1 MTRVLLIA
9 AIAIFACGFAL
20 APTPKEIEA
29 QERAARKWSQTVQ
42 SRYDFAALTSFL
54 KKTVAEKKS
63 WQDIDLTKPK
73 IGDKW
78 TMDRWGTALDM
89 ISGDWSFSTSDPKG
103 DKFTLSFTYDKGDRQ
118 LILKCIR
125 KTKDSFV
132 LLEITSEEA
141 VVMLI

>member
-1 MTRVLLIA
+1 MLP
-9 AIAIFACGFAL
+9 
-20 APTPKEIEA
+20 PTPEEIEA
-29 QERAARKWSQTVQ
+29 QERAAREWSQTVQ

-63 WQDIDLTKPK
+63 WQGVDLTKPK

-78 TMDRWGTALDM
+78 TGGGAPM
-89 ISGDWSFSTSDPKG
+89 ISGDWSFSTRNPKE
-103 DKFTLSFTYDKGDRQ
+103 DTFTLSFTYDKGDRE

-132 LLEITSEEA
+132 LLEITSEEV
-141 VVMLI
+141 VVMQI